1 MDSRKDDMDEAATT
15 QQTEPGPPADQ
26 EAAAGDLLSGLCDD
40 VLVHIPGLAEH
51 ARDVV
56 RTGALSRRWRGLWR
70 RVPALRFDSERWF
83 KHGGSA
89 RGFMAFVDDTLALR
103 ARSSGDGGL
112 EQLEIFLLEWDGAL
126 RERKQQLVP
135 PPSVGIIGAAERW
148 IWHAMRHGVKSFHFE
163 LELPDRGDAEETHVM
178 ALDELPSSTKLE
190 AMYLYLSHAT
200 VRLPATVAFASLTDL
215 TLEGLQVAGD
225 DVVLLAGLASA
236 ACCPVLHKLHMG
248 FITLVGE
255 QKLVLDAGELTEL
268 SLADVDGM
276 GSLELTT
283 PSLRVLRIDGCKEL
297 ESLAASA
304 TPRLEKLACQRNHH
318 LLSIDRELPSVSRLK
333 VDLYAYS
340 GYRSIKLL
348 QNCSSATCLS
358 LELHH
363 STVRTYIVSFYTH
376 T

>member
-1 MDSRKDDMDEAATT
+1 MDEAATT
-15 QQTEPGPPADQ
+15 QQTGQGPPADQ
-26 EAAAGDLLSGLCDD
+26 EGAAVDLLSGLCDD
-40 VLVHIPGLAEH
+40 VLVRILGLAAH
-51 ARDVV
+51 ARDAV

-83 KHGGSA
+83 EHGGSA

-103 ARSSGDGGL
+103 ARSGDGGGGGL
-112 EQLEIFLLEWDGAL
+112 EQLEILLLRWDGGKG
-126 RERKQQLVP
+126 KQQLVP

-178 ALDELPSSTKLE
+178 ALDELPSSANLE

-225 DVVLLAGLASA
+225 DVVLLARLASA

-348 QNCSSATCLS
+348 
-358 LELHH
+358 
-363 STVRTYIVSFYTH
+363 
-376 T
+376 

>member
-1 MDSRKDDMDEAATT
+1 
-15 QQTEPGPPADQ
+15 
-26 EAAAGDLLSGLCDD
+26 
-40 VLVHIPGLAEH
+40 
-51 ARDVV
+51 
-56 RTGALSRRWRGLWR
+56 
-70 RVPALRFDSERWF
+70 
-83 KHGGSA
+83 
-89 RGFMAFVDDTLALR
+89 
-103 ARSSGDGGL
+103 
-112 EQLEIFLLEWDGAL
+112 
-126 RERKQQLVP
+126 
-135 PPSVGIIGAAERW
+135 
-148 IWHAMRHGVKSFHFE
+148 
-163 LELPDRGDAEETHVM
+163 
-178 ALDELPSSTKLE
+178 
-190 AMYLYLSHAT
+190 
-200 VRLPATVAFASLTDL
+200 
-215 TLEGLQVAGD
+215 
-225 DVVLLAGLASA
+225 
-236 ACCPVLHKLHMG
+236 
-248 FITLVGE
+248 
-255 QKLVLDAGELTEL
+255 
-268 SLADVDGM
+268 M